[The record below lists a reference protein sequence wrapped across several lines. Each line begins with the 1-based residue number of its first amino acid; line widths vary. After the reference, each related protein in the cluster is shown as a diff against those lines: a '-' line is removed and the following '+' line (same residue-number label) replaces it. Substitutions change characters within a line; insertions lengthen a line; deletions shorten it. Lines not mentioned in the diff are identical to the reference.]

1 MKKTLKTIFILVT
14 LLLLL
19 ISYLI
24 NSKYI
29 ISNFLDYTNLFITK
43 LFPVTFINFI
53 FSFLLIEYGLLDLL
67 PVKING
73 LYVFFLSL
81 LSGFPSGAKY
91 TKEIF
96 EKDVIDY
103 DEGNNIL
110 LYTHFPNP
118 LFLFGSINY
127 ILNDTI
133 ICIKLF
139 ISILLSNFIIFLFSK
154 KKIGKKNIIN
164 NKIYFSNVLNKAII
178 SSIKTII
185 LIYGTSMFFYLIV
198 CIISKYIYFN
208 SYIFI
213 IFNGIFDLTKGVFS
227 TIIIKDTFIKSLFI
241 LFFIS
246 FGSISIHMQVKSII
260 SNKLSYKYY
269 FIGRVISTILS
280 FIIFFIIKKF

>member
-96 EKDVIDY
+96 EKDVID
-103 DEGNNIL
+103 
-110 LYTHFPNP
+110 
-118 LFLFGSINY
+118 
-127 ILNDTI
+127 
-133 ICIKLF
+133 
-139 ISILLSNFIIFLFSK
+139 
-154 KKIGKKNIIN
+154 
-164 NKIYFSNVLNKAII
+164 
-178 SSIKTII
+178 
-185 LIYGTSMFFYLIV
+185 
-198 CIISKYIYFN
+198 
-208 SYIFI
+208 
-213 IFNGIFDLTKGVFS
+213 
-227 TIIIKDTFIKSLFI
+227 
-241 LFFIS
+241 
-246 FGSISIHMQVKSII
+246 
-260 SNKLSYKYY
+260 
-269 FIGRVISTILS
+269 
-280 FIIFFIIKKF
+280 